1 MLAKKVG
8 IMQPYIFPY
17 IGYFQLIEAVDEFV
31 VFDDVNFI
39 SKGWIHRNNLL
50 INGKAFMFNIPLK
63 EASQNKKI
71 NEIEILAETVWK
83 SKFLKTLEQAYKKAP
98 FFNESFEVIS
108 KIINCNEL
116 NLSLFLS
123 QSIISICDFLQI
135 NTKIIPSA
143 TVFKNEELKAQSR
156 IIDICSKLGATNYMN
171 AIGGMELYDSQIF
184 TQNNIELSFIKTE
197 KIEYSQ
203 FKNEFVPNLS
213 IIDILMFNDKD
224 QISNILAKRQ
234 FIS

>member
-8 IMQPYIFPY
+8 IMQPYLFPY

-39 SKGWIHRNNLL
+39 TKGWIHRNNLL
-50 INGKAFMFNIPLK
+50 VSGKAFMFNLPLK

-71 NEIEILAETVWK
+71 NEIDIVSDTVWK
-83 SKFLKTLEQAYKKAP
+83 SKLLKTIEQAYKKAP
-98 FFNESFEVIS
+98 YFIESFELINE
-108 KIINCNEL
+108 IILNNES

-123 QSIISICDFLQI
+123 NSISTICDFLQI
-135 NTKIIPSA
+135 NTSIIPNSV
-143 TVFKNEELKAQSR
+143 VFKNDYLKAQTR
-156 IIDICSKLGATNYMN
+156 IIDICEKLGATTYIN
-171 AIGGMELYDSQIF
+171 AIGGKDLYDSQTF
-184 TQNNIELSFIKTE
+184 KKNNIELSFIQSE
-197 KIEYSQ
+197 KIEYNQ

-213 IIDILMFNDKD
+213 IIDILMFNDKA